1 MLIRI
6 SLTHILESSGIPDP
20 APKQLR
26 IKCIIELP
34 NSQYCPLMGEIGGMS
49 ILYGQKL
56 CEPNSTWKS
65 THEKTTTNTFTIMH
79 CLKPPRDQTDCTGHV
94 PEKGSFQVPCYMN
107 VVGGRLCIILDCPQ
121 QPQRNIMSVHTAWGT
136 WGIMREPPWNLRKNH
151 LNVSQYDSK
160 KDKVCLSMFVIP
172 FSDSRIFWET
182 KGIFRLP
189 LRG

>member
-121 QPQRNIMSVHTAWGT
+121 QPQRNIMSVLVSSYFLTTPTVFFQRKLNISDLSSFSPLHPSTFKRNTAQHQNP
-136 WGIMREPPWNLRKNH
+136 RSHR
-151 LNVSQYDSK
+151 
-160 KDKVCLSMFVIP
+160 
-172 FSDSRIFWET
+172 R
-182 KGIFRLP
+182 
-189 LRG
+189 